1 MTCGL
6 LAPGGCS
13 FANGDIAQKRPARLC
28 HLVGLFHAVWVQQP
42 PGDYVPI
49 PDVDNYI
56 NVLIEKIALDNAC
69 VHSRV
74 ATRLYETTVRTRIL
88 QGRGT
93 KQKAVIFRRRIQRK

>member
-1 MTCGL
+1 MTCGFL
-6 LAPGGCS
+6 LWWLLVCQWGYCS
-13 FANGDIAQKRPARLC
+13 KAARPPLPPCRPFPRRLGATATR
-28 HLVGLFHAVWVQQP
+28 GLCS
-42 PGDYVPI
+42 DS
-49 PDVDNYI
+49 DVDNYI